1 MFQIISHCHHNF
13 ILYNKFI
20 IIFVIQHHFLLAVS
34 KICSEIKTVVGFLL
48 LDLYFTTEILFLVL
62 EENISSLRSLIT
74 RGGQLKFKIIR
85 I

>member
-1 MFQIISHCHHNF
+1 MFQIISYCHLNF

-20 IIFVIQHHFLLAVS
+20 IIFVIKHYFLLAVS
-34 KICSEIKTVVGFLL
+34 KICSEIKTVVGCLL

-62 EENISSLRSLIT
+62 EDNVSTLRSLIT
-74 RGGQLKFKIIR
+74 SGGQLKFKIIR